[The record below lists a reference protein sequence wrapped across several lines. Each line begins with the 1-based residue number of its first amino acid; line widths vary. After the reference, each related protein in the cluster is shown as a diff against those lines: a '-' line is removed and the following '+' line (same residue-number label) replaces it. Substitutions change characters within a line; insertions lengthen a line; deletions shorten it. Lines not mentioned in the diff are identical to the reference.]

1 MKTTK
6 KDKDFDAVKM
16 MRTIRDRISTDTQNM
31 TYEEFKLYVEK
42 RLKNSK
48 LKLEL

>member
-16 MRTIRDRISTDTQNM
+16 MRTIRDRISAETQNM
-31 TYEEFKLYVEK
+31 TYDEFKLYIEK